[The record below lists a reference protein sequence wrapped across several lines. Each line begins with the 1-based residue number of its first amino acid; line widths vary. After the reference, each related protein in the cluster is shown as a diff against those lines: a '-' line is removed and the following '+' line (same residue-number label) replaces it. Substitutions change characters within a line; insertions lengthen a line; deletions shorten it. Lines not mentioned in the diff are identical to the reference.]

1 MCTHAGCDVYRC
13 RQQREAVRCSSV
25 ELCVHTQGA
34 MYIGADNNVKQC
46 VAAVDNVEFA
56 RETHAV
62 HIVQADV
69 TCTC

>member
-1 MCTHAGCDVYRC
+1 
-13 RQQREAVRCSSV
+13 
-25 ELCVHTQGA
+25 

-62 HIVQADV
+62 HIVHADV